1 MKTFITQNRQ
11 TLIFLAIKIKS
22 KTQAGLLAIINYFKK
37 RPDNG
42 ENSCSDN
49 DGRRT
54 FPDSNNTGLGRQ
66 RPPVNPVENSQSL
79 LADHKNLPENKFSD
93 RGNTRKIETK
103 GEELDERI
111 KANEAKTN
119 TTRKVTF
126 LATQDTDKTT
136 NYNRKDEKN
145 KKIDKEDDENKETEE
160 TRKEATKTKER
171 TGEKKSQ
178 QKADP
183 RKNNNNDN
191 KEEDKTGST
200 DLEWPIKREPR
211 PGIFN
216 HWHRVTN
223 KASRSHRSG
232 FTTEQVKGSPRCHKT
247 LKATLEDKCLEEAV
261 QLANRN
267 MGLTVDTAT
276 AHHFNKT
283 IQGCFDKDAPH
294 RYGLKQEHMTA
305 VYNMVVSLAKT
316 NPNKL
321 GVAVLTDENGEFT
334 AFVDP
339 KTLVTNAWRAVNH
352 NVGAIYTESP
362 DRVTAM
368 KDNPMNRRRTRKQQP
383 RQTEATA
390 NKTSGGES

>member
-1 MKTFITQNRQ
+1 MI
-11 TLIFLAIKIKS
+11 IFL
-22 KTQAGLLAIINYFKK
+22 
-37 RPDNG
+37 R
-42 ENSCSDN
+42 
-49 DGRRT
+49 
-54 FPDSNNTGLGRQ
+54 
-66 RPPVNPVENSQSL
+66 
-79 LADHKNLPENKFSD
+79 
-93 RGNTRKIETK
+93 ET
-103 GEELDERI
+103 EEP
-111 KANEAKTN
+111 
-119 TTRKVTF
+119 
-126 LATQDTDKTT
+126 
-136 NYNRKDEKN
+136 YNWQVGTHEKN

-216 HWHRVTN
+216 YWQQVTN
-223 KASRSHRSG
+223 KASSSHRSG
-232 FTTEQVKGSPRCHKT
+232 FTTEQVKGIPGSRKT

-283 IQGCFDKDAPH
+283 IQGCFNKDAFY

-305 VYNMVVSLAKT
+305 VANMVASLAKT

-321 GVAVLTDENGEFT
+321 GIAVLTDRNGEFT

-339 KTLVTNAWRAVNH
+339 KALVPNAWRAVNH
-352 NVGAIYTESP
+352 NVGAIYIEFP
-362 DRVTAM
+362 DRETAM
-368 KDNPMNRRRTRKQQP
+368 KDNPMN
-383 RQTEATA
+383 
-390 NKTSGGES
+390 